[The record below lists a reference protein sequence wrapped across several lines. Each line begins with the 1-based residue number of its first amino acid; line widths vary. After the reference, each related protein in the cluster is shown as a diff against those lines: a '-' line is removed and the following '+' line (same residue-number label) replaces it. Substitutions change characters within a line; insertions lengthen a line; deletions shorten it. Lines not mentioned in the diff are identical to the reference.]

1 MAVNWA
7 TSIENNK
14 QLFRKNN
21 ISGDVDIFSEQM
33 LVEWISMY
41 FRGRKNF
48 TVMSEVFN
56 HTLFRNME
64 IMLDKMTKQNAPK
77 FAINL

>member
-1 MAVNWA
+1 
-7 TSIENNK
+7 
-14 QLFRKNN
+14 
-21 ISGDVDIFSEQM
+21 
-33 LVEWISMY
+33 MY

-77 FAINL
+77 FAINLEYTEKRVSTDVVWFFNWS

>member
-1 MAVNWA
+1 
-7 TSIENNK
+7 
-14 QLFRKNN
+14 
-21 ISGDVDIFSEQM
+21 
-33 LVEWISMY
+33 MY

-77 FAINL
+77 FAINLEYTVTHVSM

>member
-1 MAVNWA
+1 
-7 TSIENNK
+7 
-14 QLFRKNN
+14 
-21 ISGDVDIFSEQM
+21 
-33 LVEWISMY
+33 MY

-56 HTLFRNME
+56 HALFRNME